1 MENNIVIVESN
12 PSLQRNDIV
21 ILNRYK
27 DGTLSQSN
35 FIVNDIVGDNKIN
48 GIEFHAYDQNE
59 LILPEK
65 FVEGTTKYTRLIGR
79 LLTFKIN

>member
-65 FVEGTTKYTRLIGR
+65 FVKGTTKYTRLIGR
-79 LLTFKIN
+79 LLTLKIN

>member
-79 LLTFKIN
+79 LLTLKIN